1 MKILPSLLSALLIG
15 AATAFAD
22 ADQNP
27 VPLPGAA
34 MEIEA
39 PDTDSI
45 PEPRSILFV
54 GLGGLILL
62 AFATRRK

>member
-1 MKILPSLLSALLIG
+1 MKTLPSLLSALLIG
-15 AATAFAD
+15 AAAALAD

-39 PDTDSI
+39 PDADSI